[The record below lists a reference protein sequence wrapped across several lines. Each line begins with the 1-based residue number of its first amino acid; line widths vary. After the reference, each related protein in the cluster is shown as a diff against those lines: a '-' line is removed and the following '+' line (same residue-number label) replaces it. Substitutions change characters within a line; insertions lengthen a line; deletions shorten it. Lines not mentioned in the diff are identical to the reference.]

1 MKTYLSLLIF
11 IFSTFSFLAQTNATI
26 PKQFLYKVTLAKKYH
41 KDANWTDKDKQLVGE
56 HFERLKKATDE
67 GKVILAGRTDE
78 AYDKTFG
85 IVIFYAKDEAE
96 AKEFMLND
104 PAVKAGIMK
113 ATLHPYSVALMKK

>member
-1 MKTYLSLLIF
+1 MKTYLFLLIF
-11 IFSTFSFLAQTNATI
+11 AFNAFSFLAQTGDTS
-26 PKQFLYKVTLAKKYH
+26 PKQFLYKVTLSKKYH

-78 AYDKTFG
+78 ANDKTFG

-96 AKEFMLND
+96 AKEFMLGD

-113 ATLHPYSVALMKK
+113 ATLHPYNVALMKK